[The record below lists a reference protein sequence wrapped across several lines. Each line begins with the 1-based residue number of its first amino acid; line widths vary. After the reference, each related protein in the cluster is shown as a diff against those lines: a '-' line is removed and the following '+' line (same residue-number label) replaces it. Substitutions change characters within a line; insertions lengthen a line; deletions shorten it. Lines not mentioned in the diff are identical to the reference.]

1 MITKE
6 GNYMNSIKLDAAKKV
21 AVALGKVRSKLKK
34 DIEKEEAKL
43 VSTEPVVY
51 NGETYNTIE
60 EAQDWYGCGGIS
72 QEDYEA
78 IQAEFEKRQN
88 ATTPEVE
95 TMKAMK
101 DWYDALITSMRCEI
115 EKIENAPGE

>member
-6 GNYMNSIKLDAAKKV
+6 GNNMNQIKLDAAKKV

-34 DIEKEEAKL
+34 DIEKEQEKIKP
-43 VSTEPVVY
+43 TNPVTY
-51 NGETYNTIE
+51 NGETYATIE

-88 ATTPEVE
+88 ASSPEIDVLKEMKSYYDLLVDSMRAEVE
-95 TMKAMK
+95 K
-101 DWYDALITSMRCEI
+101 L
-115 EKIENAPGE
+115 ENAEE

>member
-1 MITKE
+1 
-6 GNYMNSIKLDAAKKV
+6 MNTIKLDAAKKV

-34 DIEKEEAKL
+34 DIEREEAKL
-43 VSTEPVVY
+43 VSTEPVIY

-88 ATTPEVE
+88 ATSPEIE

-101 DWYDALITSMRCEI
+101 EYYDNCISYLRQEV
-115 EKIENAPGE
+115 EKFENAEEQ